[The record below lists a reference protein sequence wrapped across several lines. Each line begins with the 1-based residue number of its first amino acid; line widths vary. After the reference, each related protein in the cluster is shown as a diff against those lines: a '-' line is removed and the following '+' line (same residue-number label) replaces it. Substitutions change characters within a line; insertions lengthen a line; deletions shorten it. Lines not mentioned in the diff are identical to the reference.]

1 MKTCHSSAKRKKR
14 ANDSNENHPA
24 IQPLVKHQRPRPHRV
39 ERGGFLWLST
49 PQPIPPDQPAILP
62 NSLIASSSTPTA
74 TIAATDPV
82 IPALVSP
89 KLPPVDYPPGSVG
102 EACEVNEFPSFDWYS
117 NLDFD
122 IRRSLENHL
131 YDLMQEKLKKETCM
145 TALERHMYSIN
156 LYLWEAPNTRNWKTP
171 NEKNLAFSFVVIDNP
186 MTFERIF
193 TDPVGD
199 FARVQEALARPE
211 CQLGKDAKSNYQLN
225 KTCHADAIHNYALV
239 LRYCYKEHYIFPTFT
254 THLVI
259 DAKSTP
265 KPTPEEDRHKW
276 IQELEDDWLKE
287 KCWSLDRTLN
297 LNSEL
302 HTELSRQIQAIMP
315 APTPPSRIYKSVNAG
330 LIELAARLG
339 DDAAGLRFNT
349 EEGYKYGPL
358 AGWFTNLFE
367 PAKLFSKDPPSV
379 DRLRRLVPLFG
390 KNIGDDG
397 GKLIQFDHE
406 ALAQHLCAPPYDKDP
421 DDPPSCREIINEL
434 RQESLGPPMLEAI
447 ATFEDVAMRL
457 DVYE

>member
-1 MKTCHSSAKRKKR
+1 MKTT
-14 ANDSNENHPA
+14 
-24 IQPLVKHQRPRPHRV
+24 PRFNLWLGTSV
-39 ERGGFLWLST
+39 LALIALSVGIFLWLSP

-122 IRRSLENHL
+122 IRRSLENHP

-156 LYLWEAPNTRNWKTP
+156 PYLWETP
-171 NEKNLAFSFVVIDNP
+171 NETKWKKKEKNLAFSFVVIDNP

-193 TDPVGD
+193 TDPLGD
-199 FARVQEALARPE
+199 FARVQEALAHPE
-211 CQLGKDAKSNYQLN
+211 CQLGKGGAKSNYQLN
-225 KTCHADAIHNYALV
+225 ETCHADAIHNYALV
-239 LRYCYKEHYIFPTFT
+239 LRYCYDEHYIFEDSPTVT
-254 THLVI
+254 TLS
-259 DAKSTP
+259 STGMFIKTKQP
-265 KPTPEEDRHKW
+265 ATKPTPEEDRHKW

-287 KCWSLDRTLN
+287 KCWSLDRTLD

-315 APTPPSRIYKSVNAG
+315 ARTLWIEKSVNAG

-339 DDAAGLRFNT
+339 DAAAGLTKPFFYS
-349 EEGYKYGPL
+349 EEGYQYGPL
-358 AGWFTNLFE
+358 AGWFASFYEPTQLGSKHQPSVERLQQLVLLFE
-367 PAKLFSKDPPSV
+367 
-379 DRLRRLVPLFG
+379 RRFLANNGEVI
-390 KNIGDDG
+390 K
-397 GKLIQFDHE
+397 FDHE
-406 ALAQHLCAPPYDKDP
+406 ALVRHLCTPPYDPPFGSDQ
-421 DDPPSCREIINEL
+421 DHVSDPPSCRDIITEL
-434 RQESLGPPMLEAI
+434 RQKPISSSILGAI
-447 ATFEDVAMRL
+447 DTFEDVAMRL

>member
-1 MKTCHSSAKRKKR
+1 MIQMKTTPRFNLWLGTSAL
-14 ANDSNENHPA
+14 ALIALS
-24 IQPLVKHQRPRPHRV
+24 VGV
-39 ERGGFLWLST
+39 FLWLST

-117 NLDFD
+117 NLDSD
-122 IRRSLENHL
+122 IRRSLENHP
-131 YDLMQEKLKKETCM
+131 YDLMNEKLKKEKCL
-145 TALERHMYSIN
+145 TALERHIYSIN
-156 LYLWEAPNTRNWKTP
+156 PYVWKAS

-225 KTCHADAIHNYALV
+225 KKCHADAIHNYALV
-239 LRYCYKEHYIFPTFT
+239 LRHCYKEHHIFPTFT
-254 THLVI
+254 TEHPTSMVI
-259 DAKSTP
+259 DAKPTP
-265 KPTPEEDRHKW
+265 KPTPEEDRYRW
-276 IQELEDDWLKE
+276 IQRLERDWVRI
-287 KCWSLDRTLN
+287 KCYSLDRTLN

-339 DDAAGLRFNT
+339 DAAAGLTKPFFYS
-349 EEGYKYGPL
+349 EEGYQYGPL
-358 AGWFTNLFE
+358 AGWFASFYEPTQLGSKHQPSVERLQQLVLLFE
-367 PAKLFSKDPPSV
+367 
-379 DRLRRLVPLFG
+379 RRFLANNGEVI
-390 KNIGDDG
+390 K
-397 GKLIQFDHE
+397 FDHE
-406 ALAQHLCAPPYDKDP
+406 ALVRHLCTPPYDPPFGSDQ
-421 DDPPSCREIINEL
+421 DHVSDPPSCRDIITEL
-434 RQESLGPPMLEAI
+434 RQKPISSSILEAI
-447 ATFEDVAMRL
+447 DTFEDVAMRL